1 MYALSL
7 SCLRK
12 GELVAGN
19 SIREGK
25 SRPALL
31 PRPLYRFIGFVFTQA
46 WLVGVCLGRAVC
58 FTPRPLVSLMTDAA
72 FPACAGIAVSSAVVL
87 VCTLRIVPLCRRRVA
102 CLLAA
107 LTCCLCSMAMAC
119 SSYGILPA
127 GIFAPASFFA
137 GAAAGV
143 QVLAWQEYF
152 ATLGARCA
160 ITGMAV
166 SSALGAVLFL
176 ICEFLPQP
184 FGAVLFVALPILGE
198 LTRRP
203 PAGTRFFSTT
213 GEPIS
218 TRQLLSNMLHDY
230 SPRMYVLCALMALA
244 FSCGCSLTTPDLE
257 ILAGPGGAFFVVLV
271 GLVMCAG
278 CAAVLLTTPQRLMR
292 LFYVALPLLMLDAA
306 MLGWGLPAM
315 RTVELLAGAVGVSLA
330 YCLVWA
336 LMVSVAQ
343 SKRLAT
349 LGLIAFLHTSCF
361 LGVVLGQLAVGAVR
375 ADVGHGS
382 IVMLTCLGAA
392 ALLFAGFN
400 GKVTVSE
407 EMFSAPQGDQLECAV
422 CDLAQECGLTPREVE
437 VLQAWSTGHNAAY
450 IEQNLGISR
459 NTVKTHLNHIYQKTG
474 TAGREELL
482 GLLDQ
487 RKASIK

>member
-1 MYALSL
+1 M
-7 SCLRK
+7 
-12 GELVAGN
+12 N
-19 SIREGK
+19 
-25 SRPALL
+25 
-31 PRPLYRFIGFVFTQA
+31 
-46 WLVGVCLGRAVC
+46 
-58 FTPRPLVSLMTDAA
+58 DAA
-72 FPACAGIAVSSAVVL
+72 LPACAGLAISSAVVL
-87 VCTLRIVPLCRRRVA
+87 ACTLHIVPLCRRRVA

-107 LTCCLCSMAMAC
+107 LACCLCSAVMAC
-119 SSYGILPA
+119 SAYGVLPA
-127 GIFAPASFFA
+127 GTFAPAAFLA
-137 GAAAGV
+137 GAAVGV

-152 ATLGARCA
+152 STLGARCA
-160 ITGMAV
+160 IAGMAV
-166 SSALGAVLFL
+166 SSAMGAVLFL
-176 ICEFLPQP
+176 ACEFLPQP
-184 FGAVLFVALPILGE
+184 WGAALFVALPLLGE

-218 TRQLLSNMLHDY
+218 TRQLFANMLRDY
-230 SPRMYVLCALMALA
+230 SPRMYVLCALVSLA
-244 FSCGCSLTTPDLE
+244 FSCSCSLTTPDLA
-257 ILAGPGGAFFVVLV
+257 ILAGPGGAFFVAIT
-271 GLVMCAG
+271 GLAMCAS

-292 LFYVALPLLMLDAA
+292 LFYVTLPLLMLDAA
-306 MLGWGLPAM
+306 LLGWGAPAM
-315 RTVELLAGAVGVSLA
+315 GTVELLAGAAGVSLA

-361 LGVVLGQLAVGAVR
+361 LGVVLGQLVVAAVQ
-375 ADVGHGS
+375 ADVVRGS
-382 IVMLTCLGAA
+382 IVMLACLGAA

-407 EMFSAPQGDQLECAV
+407 EMFSAPQGDQLERAV

>member
-1 MYALSL
+1 MRYPYPA
-7 SCLRK
+7 RGK
-12 GELVAGN
+12 GEPVAGN
-19 SIREGK
+19 SIHEGK
-25 SRPALL
+25 PRPALL
-31 PRPLYRFIGFVFTQA
+31 PRPLYRFIGFAFTQA
-46 WLVGVCLGRAVC
+46 WLVGVCLGRAAC
-58 FTPRPLVSLMTDAA
+58 FTPRPLVSLMNDAA
-72 FPACAGIAVSSAVVL
+72 LPACAGLVVSSAVVL
-87 VCTLRIVPLCRRRVA
+87 ACTLHIVPLCRRRVA

-107 LTCCLCSMAMAC
+107 LACCLCSAAMAC
-119 SSYGILPA
+119 SAYGVLPA
-127 GIFAPASFFA
+127 GVFAPVAFLA

-152 ATLGARCA
+152 STLGARCA
-160 ITGMAV
+160 ITGMAA
-166 SSALGAVLFL
+166 SSAMGAILFL
-176 ICEFLPQP
+176 VCEFLPQP
-184 FGAVLFVALPILGE
+184 WGAALFVALPLLGE

-218 TRQLLSNMLHDY
+218 TRQLFTNMLRDY
-230 SPRMYVLCALMALA
+230 SPRMYVLCVLVSLA
-244 FSCGCSLTTPDLE
+244 FSCSCSLTTPDLA
-257 ILAGPGGAFFVVLV
+257 ILAGPGGAFFVAIT
-271 GLVMCAG
+271 GLAMCAS

-306 MLGWGLPAM
+306 LLGWGMPAM
-315 RTVELLAGAVGVSLA
+315 GTVELLAGAAGVSLA

-361 LGVVLGQLAVGAVR
+361 LGVVLGQLVVSAVGADVVR
-375 ADVGHGS
+375 GS
-382 IVMLTCLGAA
+382 IVMFACLGAA

-407 EMFSAPQGDQLECAV
+407 EMFSAPQGDQLERAV
-422 CDLAQECGLTPREVE
+422 CELAQECGLTPREVE

-482 GLLDQ
+482 GLLD
-487 RKASIK
+487 

>member
-1 MYALSL
+1 M
-7 SCLRK
+7 
-12 GELVAGN
+12 N
-19 SIREGK
+19 
-25 SRPALL
+25 
-31 PRPLYRFIGFVFTQA
+31 
-46 WLVGVCLGRAVC
+46 
-58 FTPRPLVSLMTDAA
+58 DAA
-72 FPACAGIAVSSAVVL
+72 LPACAGLAISSAVVL
-87 VCTLRIVPLCRRRVA
+87 ACTLHIVPLCRRRVA

-107 LTCCLCSMAMAC
+107 LACCLCSAVMAC
-119 SSYGILPA
+119 SAYGVLPA
-127 GIFAPASFFA
+127 SAFALAAFFA

-152 ATLGARCA
+152 STLGARCA
-160 ITGMAV
+160 IAGMAV
-166 SSALGAVLFL
+166 SSAMGAVLFL
-176 ICEFLPQP
+176 ACEFLPQP
-184 FGAVLFVALPILGE
+184 WGAALFVALPLLGE

-213 GEPIS
+213 GESIN
-218 TRQLLSNMLHDY
+218 TRQLFANMLRDY
-230 SPRMYVLCALMALA
+230 SPRMYVLCALVSLA
-244 FSCGCSLTTPDLE
+244 FSCGCSLTSPDLA
-257 ILAGPGGAFFVVLV
+257 ILAGPGGAFFVVLA
-271 GLVMCAG
+271 GLVMCAS
-278 CAAVLLTTPQRLMR
+278 CLAVLLVTPQRLMR

-306 MLGWGLPAM
+306 LLGWDLPAM
-315 RTVELLAGAVGVSLA
+315 GTVELLAGAAGVSLA

-343 SKRLAT
+343 SMRLAT

-361 LGVVLGQLAVGAVR
+361 LGVVLGQLVVSAVGTDVVR
-375 ADVGHGS
+375 GS
-382 IVMLTCLGAA
+382 IVMLACLGAA

-407 EMFSAPQGDQLECAV
+407 EMFSAPQGDQLERAV

>member
-1 MYALSL
+1 
-7 SCLRK
+7 
-12 GELVAGN
+12 
-19 SIREGK
+19 
-25 SRPALL
+25 
-31 PRPLYRFIGFVFTQA
+31 
-46 WLVGVCLGRAVC
+46 
-58 FTPRPLVSLMTDAA
+58 
-72 FPACAGIAVSSAVVL
+72 
-87 VCTLRIVPLCRRRVA
+87 
-102 CLLAA
+102 
-107 LTCCLCSMAMAC
+107 MAC
-119 SSYGILPA
+119 SAYGVVPA
-127 GIFAPASFFA
+127 GVFAPVAFLA

-152 ATLGARCA
+152 STLGARCA
-160 ITGMAV
+160 ITGMAA
-166 SSALGAVLFL
+166 SSAMGAVLFL
-176 ICEFLPQP
+176 VCEFLPQP
-184 FGAVLFVALPILGE
+184 WGVALFVALPLLGE

-218 TRQLLSNMLHDY
+218 TRQLFTNMLRDY
-230 SPRMYVLCALMALA
+230 SPRMYVLCALVSLA
-244 FSCGCSLTTPDLE
+244 FSCGCSLTSPDLA

-271 GLVMCAG
+271 GLVMCVS
-278 CAAVLLTTPQRLMR
+278 CMAVLLTTPQRLMR

-306 MLGWGLPAM
+306 LLGWGAPAM
-315 RTVELLAGAVGVSLA
+315 GTVELLAGAVGVSLA

-349 LGLIAFLHTSCF
+349 LGFIAFLHTSCF
-361 LGVVLGQLAVGAVR
+361 LGVVLGQLVMSAVGADVVR
-375 ADVGHGS
+375 GS
-382 IVMLTCLGAA
+382 IVMLACLGAS

-407 EMFSAPQGDQLECAV
+407 EMFSAPQGDQLERAV
-422 CDLAQECGLTPREVE
+422 CELAQECGLTPREVE

>member
-1 MYALSL
+1 M
-7 SCLRK
+7 
-12 GELVAGN
+12 AGN
-19 SIREGK
+19 SISEGK

-31 PRPLYRFIGFVFTQA
+31 PRPLYRFIGFAFTQA

-58 FTPRPLVSLMTDAA
+58 FTPRPLVSLMNDAA
-72 FPACAGIAVSSAVVL
+72 LPACVGLVASSAVVL
-87 VCTLRIVPLCRRRVA
+87 SCTLHIVPLCRRRVA

-107 LTCCLCSMAMAC
+107 LACCLCSAAMAC
-119 SSYGILPA
+119 SAYGVVPA
-127 GIFAPASFFA
+127 GVFAPVAFLA

-152 ATLGARCA
+152 STLGARCA
-160 ITGMAV
+160 ITGMAA
-166 SSALGAVLFL
+166 SSAMGAVLFL
-176 ICEFLPQP
+176 VCEFLPQP
-184 FGAVLFVALPILGE
+184 WGVALFVALPLLGE

-218 TRQLLSNMLHDY
+218 TRQLFTNMLRDY
-230 SPRMYVLCALMALA
+230 SPRMYVLCALVSLA
-244 FSCGCSLTTPDLE
+244 FSCGCSLTSPDLA

-271 GLVMCAG
+271 GLVMCVS
-278 CAAVLLTTPQRLMR
+278 CMAVLLTTPQRLMR
-292 LFYVALPLLMLDAA
+292 LFYVVLPLLMLDVAL
-306 MLGWGLPAM
+306 LGLGAPAM
-315 RTVELLAGAVGVSLA
+315 GTVELLAGAVGVSLA

-349 LGLIAFLHTSCF
+349 LGFIAFLHTSCF
-361 LGVVLGQLAVGAVR
+361 LGVVLGQLVMSAVGADVVR
-375 ADVGHGS
+375 GS
-382 IVMLTCLGAA
+382 IVMLACLGAS

-407 EMFSAPQGDQLECAV
+407 EMFSAPQGDQLERAV
-422 CDLAQECGLTPREVE
+422 CELAQECGLTPREVE

>member
-1 MYALSL
+1 
-7 SCLRK
+7 
-12 GELVAGN
+12 
-19 SIREGK
+19 
-25 SRPALL
+25 
-31 PRPLYRFIGFVFTQA
+31 
-46 WLVGVCLGRAVC
+46 
-58 FTPRPLVSLMTDAA
+58 
-72 FPACAGIAVSSAVVL
+72 
-87 VCTLRIVPLCRRRVA
+87 
-102 CLLAA
+102 
-107 LTCCLCSMAMAC
+107 
-119 SSYGILPA
+119 
-127 GIFAPASFFA
+127 
-137 GAAAGV
+137 
-143 QVLAWQEYF
+143 
-152 ATLGARCA
+152 
-160 ITGMAV
+160 MAV

-184 FGAVLFVALPILGE
+184 WGAALFVALPLLGE

-218 TRQLLSNMLHDY
+218 TRQLFANMLRDY
-230 SPRMYVLCALMALA
+230 SPRMYVLCALVSLA
-244 FSCGCSLTTPDLE
+244 FSCSCSLTTPDLA
-257 ILAGPGGAFFVVLV
+257 ILAGPGGAFFVAIT
-271 GLVMCAG
+271 GLAMCAS

-315 RTVELLAGAVGVSLA
+315 RTVELLAGAAGVSLA

-407 EMFSAPQGDQLECAV
+407 EMFSAPQGDQLERAV

-487 RKASIK
+487 RKVSIK

>member
-1 MYALSL
+1 M
-7 SCLRK
+7 
-12 GELVAGN
+12 
-19 SIREGK
+19 
-25 SRPALL
+25 
-31 PRPLYRFIGFVFTQA
+31 
-46 WLVGVCLGRAVC
+46 
-58 FTPRPLVSLMTDAA
+58 SLMNDAA
-72 FPACAGIAVSSAVVL
+72 LPACAGIAVSSAVVL
-87 VCTLRIVPLCRRRVA
+87 ACTLRIVPLCRRRVA
-102 CLLAA
+102 CLLTA
-107 LTCCLCSMAMAC
+107 LACCLCSMAMAC

-257 ILAGPGGAFFVVLV
+257 ILAGPGGAFFVALV

-315 RTVELLAGAVGVSLA
+315 RTVELLAGAAGVSLA

-336 LMVSVAQ
+336 LMVSAAQ

-407 EMFSAPQGDQLECAV
+407 EMFSAPQGDQLERAV

>member
-1 MYALSL
+1 
-7 SCLRK
+7 
-12 GELVAGN
+12 
-19 SIREGK
+19 
-25 SRPALL
+25 
-31 PRPLYRFIGFVFTQA
+31 
-46 WLVGVCLGRAVC
+46 
-58 FTPRPLVSLMTDAA
+58 
-72 FPACAGIAVSSAVVL
+72 
-87 VCTLRIVPLCRRRVA
+87 
-102 CLLAA
+102 
-107 LTCCLCSMAMAC
+107 MAC
-119 SSYGILPA
+119 SAYGVVPA
-127 GIFAPASFFA
+127 GVFAPVAFLA

-152 ATLGARCA
+152 STLGARCA
-160 ITGMAV
+160 ITGMAA
-166 SSALGAVLFL
+166 SSAMGAVLFL
-176 ICEFLPQP
+176 VCEFLPQP
-184 FGAVLFVALPILGE
+184 WGVALFVALPLLGE

-218 TRQLLSNMLHDY
+218 TRQLFTNMLRDY
-230 SPRMYVLCALMALA
+230 SPRMYVLCALVSLA
-244 FSCGCSLTTPDLE
+244 FSCGCSLTSPDLT
-257 ILAGPGGAFFVVLV
+257 ILAGPGGAFFVVLA
-271 GLVMCAG
+271 GLVMCAS
-278 CAAVLLTTPQRLMR
+278 CLAVLLVTPQRLMR

-306 MLGWGLPAM
+306 LLGWDLPAM
-315 RTVELLAGAVGVSLA
+315 GTVELLAGAAGVSLA

-343 SKRLAT
+343 SMRLAT

-361 LGVVLGQLAVGAVR
+361 LGVVLGQLVVSAVGTDVVR
-375 ADVGHGS
+375 GS
-382 IVMLTCLGAA
+382 IVMLACLGAA

-407 EMFSAPQGDQLECAV
+407 EMFSAPQGDQLERAV
-422 CDLAQECGLTPREVE
+422 CDLAQECGLTPRELE

>member
-1 MYALSL
+1 M
-7 SCLRK
+7 
-12 GELVAGN
+12 N
-19 SIREGK
+19 
-25 SRPALL
+25 
-31 PRPLYRFIGFVFTQA
+31 
-46 WLVGVCLGRAVC
+46 
-58 FTPRPLVSLMTDAA
+58 DAA
-72 FPACAGIAVSSAVVL
+72 LPACAGLAISSAVVL
-87 VCTLRIVPLCRRRVA
+87 ACTLHIVPLCRRRVA

-107 LTCCLCSMAMAC
+107 LACCLCSAVMAC
-119 SSYGILPA
+119 SAYGVLPA
-127 GIFAPASFFA
+127 SAFALAAFFA

-152 ATLGARCA
+152 STLGARCA
-160 ITGMAV
+160 IAGMAV
-166 SSALGAVLFL
+166 SSAMGAVLFL
-176 ICEFLPQP
+176 ACEFLPQP
-184 FGAVLFVALPILGE
+184 WGAALFVALPLLGE

-218 TRQLLSNMLHDY
+218 TRQLFANMLRDY
-230 SPRMYVLCALMALA
+230 SPRMYVLCALVSLA
-244 FSCGCSLTTPDLE
+244 FSCSCSLTTPDLA
-257 ILAGPGGAFFVVLV
+257 ILAGPGGAFFVAIT
-271 GLVMCAG
+271 GLAMCAS

-292 LFYVALPLLMLDAA
+292 LFYVTLPLLMLDAA
-306 MLGWGLPAM
+306 LLGWGAPAM
-315 RTVELLAGAVGVSLA
+315 GTVELLAGAAGVSLA

-361 LGVVLGQLAVGAVR
+361 LGVVLGQLVVAAVQ
-375 ADVGHGS
+375 ADVVRGS
-382 IVMLTCLGAA
+382 IVMFACLGAA

-407 EMFSAPQGDQLECAV
+407 EMFSAPQGDQLERAV
-422 CDLAQECGLTPREVE
+422 CELAQECGLTPRELE

-487 RKASIK
+487 RKASTK

>member
-1 MYALSL
+1 M
-7 SCLRK
+7 
-12 GELVAGN
+12 AGN
-19 SIREGK
+19 SISEGK

-31 PRPLYRFIGFVFTQA
+31 PRPLYRFIGFAFTQA

-58 FTPRPLVSLMTDAA
+58 FTPGPLVSLMNDAA
-72 FPACAGIAVSSAVVL
+72 LPACAGLAISSAVVL
-87 VCTLRIVPLCRRRVA
+87 ACTLHIVPLCRRRVA

-107 LTCCLCSMAMAC
+107 LACCLCSAVMAC
-119 SSYGILPA
+119 SAYGVLPA
-127 GIFAPASFFA
+127 SAFALAAFFA

-152 ATLGARCA
+152 STLGARCA
-160 ITGMAV
+160 IAGMAV
-166 SSALGAVLFL
+166 SSAMGAVLFL
-176 ICEFLPQP
+176 ACEFLPQP
-184 FGAVLFVALPILGE
+184 WGAALFVALPLLGE

-218 TRQLLSNMLHDY
+218 TRQLFANMLRDY
-230 SPRMYVLCALMALA
+230 SPRMYVLCALVSLA
-244 FSCGCSLTTPDLE
+244 FSCSCSLTTPDLA
-257 ILAGPGGAFFVVLV
+257 ILAGPGGAFFVAIT
-271 GLVMCAG
+271 GLAMCAS

-292 LFYVALPLLMLDAA
+292 LFYVTLPLLMLDAA
-306 MLGWGLPAM
+306 LLGWGAPAM
-315 RTVELLAGAVGVSLA
+315 GTVELLAGAAGVSLA

-361 LGVVLGQLAVGAVR
+361 LGVVLGQLVVAAVQ
-375 ADVGHGS
+375 ADVVRGS
-382 IVMLTCLGAA
+382 IVMFACLGAA

-407 EMFSAPQGDQLECAV
+407 EMFSAPQGDQLERAV
-422 CDLAQECGLTPREVE
+422 CELAQECGLTPRELE

-487 RKASIK
+487 RKASTK

>member
-1 MYALSL
+1 
-7 SCLRK
+7 
-12 GELVAGN
+12 
-19 SIREGK
+19 
-25 SRPALL
+25 
-31 PRPLYRFIGFVFTQA
+31 
-46 WLVGVCLGRAVC
+46 
-58 FTPRPLVSLMTDAA
+58 
-72 FPACAGIAVSSAVVL
+72 
-87 VCTLRIVPLCRRRVA
+87 
-102 CLLAA
+102 
-107 LTCCLCSMAMAC
+107 
-119 SSYGILPA
+119 
-127 GIFAPASFFA
+127 
-137 GAAAGV
+137 
-143 QVLAWQEYF
+143 
-152 ATLGARCA
+152 
-160 ITGMAV
+160 MAV

-198 LTRRP
+198 LTRHP
-203 PAGTRFFSTT
+203 PVGTRFFSTT
-213 GEPIS
+213 GEPIN
-218 TRQLLSNMLHDY
+218 TRQLFSNMLHDY

-257 ILAGPGGAFFVVLV
+257 IHAGPGGAFFVALV

-278 CAAVLLTTPQRLMR
+278 CAAVLLTTSQRLMR
-292 LFYVALPLLMLDAA
+292 LFYVALPLLMFDAA

-315 RTVELLAGAVGVSLA
+315 RTVELLAGAAGVSLA

-336 LMVSVAQ
+336 LMVSV
-343 SKRLAT
+343 
-349 LGLIAFLHTSCF
+349 TSCF

-407 EMFSAPQGDQLECAV
+407 EMFSAPQGDQLERAV

-482 GLLDQ
+482 GLLDR

>member
-1 MYALSL
+1 
-7 SCLRK
+7 
-12 GELVAGN
+12 
-19 SIREGK
+19 
-25 SRPALL
+25 
-31 PRPLYRFIGFVFTQA
+31 
-46 WLVGVCLGRAVC
+46 
-58 FTPRPLVSLMTDAA
+58 MTDAA
-72 FPACAGIAVSSAVVL
+72 LPTCAGLAASSAVVL
-87 VCTLRIVPLCRRRVA
+87 ACTLRIVPLCRKRVA
-102 CLLAA
+102 CMLAA
-107 LTCCLCSMAMAC
+107 LACCLCSAAMAC
-119 SSYGILPA
+119 SSYGILPV
-127 GIFAPASFFA
+127 GTFAPAAFFA
-137 GAAAGV
+137 GATVGV
-143 QVLAWQEYF
+143 QVLAWQEF
-152 ATLGARCA
+152 FSTQGARCA

-166 SSALGAVLFL
+166 SSGMGAALFL
-176 ICEFLPQP
+176 VCEFLPQP
-184 FGAVLFVALPILGE
+184 FGAVLFVSLPILGE

-218 TRQLLSNMLHDY
+218 TRQLFSNMLRDY
-230 SPRMYVLCALMALA
+230 SPRMYVLCVLVTLA
-244 FSCGCSLTTPDLE
+244 FSCGCSLTSPDLA
-257 ILAGPGGAFFVVLV
+257 ILAGPGGALFIALV
-271 GLVMCAG
+271 GLAMCAC

-292 LFYVALPLLMLDAA
+292 LFYVALPLLMVDAA
-306 MLGWGLPAM
+306 LLGWGFTGMGA
-315 RTVELLAGAVGVSLA
+315 VELMAGAAGVSLA

-349 LGLIAFLHTSCF
+349 LGLVAFLHTSCF
-361 LGVVLGQLAVGAVR
+361 LGVVLGQLVVVAVY
-375 ADVGHGS
+375 ADIGRGS
-382 IVMLTCLGAA
+382 IVMLACLGAA

-407 EMFSAPQGDQLECAV
+407 EMFSAPQGDQLERAV
-422 CDLAQECGLTPREVE
+422 CDLAQECSLTPREVE

>member
-1 MYALSL
+1 M
-7 SCLRK
+7 
-12 GELVAGN
+12 AGN
-19 SIREGK
+19 SISEGK

-31 PRPLYRFIGFVFTQA
+31 PRPLYRFIGFAFTQA

-58 FTPRPLVSLMTDAA
+58 FTPRPLVSLMNDAA
-72 FPACAGIAVSSAVVL
+72 LPACVGLVASSAVVL
-87 VCTLRIVPLCRRRVA
+87 SCTLHIVPLCRRRVA

-107 LTCCLCSMAMAC
+107 LACCLCSAAMAC
-119 SSYGILPA
+119 SAYGVVPA
-127 GIFAPASFFA
+127 GVFAPVAFLA

-152 ATLGARCA
+152 STLGARCA
-160 ITGMAV
+160 ITGMAA
-166 SSALGAVLFL
+166 SSAMGAVLFL
-176 ICEFLPQP
+176 VCEFLPQP
-184 FGAVLFVALPILGE
+184 WGVALFVALPLLGE

-218 TRQLLSNMLHDY
+218 TRQLFTNMLRDY
-230 SPRMYVLCALMALA
+230 SPRMYVLCALVSLA
-244 FSCGCSLTTPDLE
+244 FSCGCSLTSPDLA

-271 GLVMCAG
+271 GLVMCVS
-278 CAAVLLTTPQRLMR
+278 CMAVLLTTPQRLMR
-292 LFYVALPLLMLDAA
+292 LFYVALPLLMLDVAL
-306 MLGWGLPAM
+306 LGWGAPAM
-315 RTVELLAGAVGVSLA
+315 GTVELLAGAVGVSLA

-349 LGLIAFLHTSCF
+349 LGFIAFLHTSCF
-361 LGVVLGQLAVGAVR
+361 LGVVLGQLVMSAVGADVVR
-375 ADVGHGS
+375 GS
-382 IVMLTCLGAA
+382 IVMLACLGAS

-407 EMFSAPQGDQLECAV
+407 EMFSAPQGDQLERAV
-422 CDLAQECGLTPREVE
+422 CELAQECGLTPREVE

>member
-1 MYALSL
+1 M
-7 SCLRK
+7 
-12 GELVAGN
+12 N
-19 SIREGK
+19 
-25 SRPALL
+25 
-31 PRPLYRFIGFVFTQA
+31 
-46 WLVGVCLGRAVC
+46 
-58 FTPRPLVSLMTDAA
+58 DAA
-72 FPACAGIAVSSAVVL
+72 LPACAGLAISSAVVL
-87 VCTLRIVPLCRRRVA
+87 ACTLHIVPLWRRRVA

-107 LTCCLCSMAMAC
+107 LACCLCSAVMAC
-119 SSYGILPA
+119 SAYGVLPA
-127 GIFAPASFFA
+127 SAFALAAFFA
-137 GAAAGV
+137 GAAAGA

-152 ATLGARCA
+152 STLGARCA
-160 ITGMAV
+160 IAGMAV
-166 SSALGAVLFL
+166 SSAMGAVLFL
-176 ICEFLPQP
+176 ACEFLPQP
-184 FGAVLFVALPILGE
+184 WGAALFVALPLLGE

-218 TRQLLSNMLHDY
+218 TRQLFANMLRDY
-230 SPRMYVLCALMALA
+230 SPRMYVLCALVSLA
-244 FSCGCSLTTPDLE
+244 FSCSCSLTTPDLA
-257 ILAGPGGAFFVVLV
+257 ILAGPGGAFFVAIT
-271 GLVMCAG
+271 GLAMCAS

-292 LFYVALPLLMLDAA
+292 LFYVTLPLLMLDAA
-306 MLGWGLPAM
+306 LLGWGAPAM
-315 RTVELLAGAVGVSLA
+315 GTVELLAGAAGVSLA

-361 LGVVLGQLAVGAVR
+361 LGVVLGQLVVAAVQ
-375 ADVGHGS
+375 ADVVRGS
-382 IVMLTCLGAA
+382 IVMFACLGAA

-407 EMFSAPQGDQLECAV
+407 EMFSAPQGDQLERAV

>member
-1 MYALSL
+1 MRYPYPA
-7 SCLRK
+7 RGK
-12 GELVAGN
+12 GEPVAGN
-19 SIREGK
+19 SIHEGK
-25 SRPALL
+25 PRPALL
-31 PRPLYRFIGFVFTQA
+31 PRPLYRFMGFAFTQA

-58 FTPRPLVSLMTDAA
+58 FTPGPLVSLMNDAA
-72 FPACAGIAVSSAVVL
+72 LPACAGLAISSAVVL
-87 VCTLRIVPLCRRRVA
+87 ACTLHIVPLCRRRVA

-107 LTCCLCSMAMAC
+107 LACCLCSAVMAC
-119 SSYGILPA
+119 SAYGVLPA
-127 GIFAPASFFA
+127 SAFALAAFFA

-152 ATLGARCA
+152 STLGARCA
-160 ITGMAV
+160 IAGMAV
-166 SSALGAVLFL
+166 SSAMGAVLFL
-176 ICEFLPQP
+176 ACEFLPQP
-184 FGAVLFVALPILGE
+184 WGAALFVALPLLGE

-218 TRQLLSNMLHDY
+218 TRQLFANMLRDY
-230 SPRMYVLCALMALA
+230 SPRMYVLCALVSLA
-244 FSCGCSLTTPDLE
+244 FSCSCSLTTPDLA
-257 ILAGPGGAFFVVLV
+257 ILAGPGGAFFVAIT
-271 GLVMCAG
+271 GLAMCAS

-292 LFYVALPLLMLDAA
+292 LFYVTLPLLMLDAA
-306 MLGWGLPAM
+306 LLGWGAPAM
-315 RTVELLAGAVGVSLA
+315 GTVELLAGAAGVSLA

-361 LGVVLGQLAVGAVR
+361 LGVVLGQLVVAAVQ
-375 ADVGHGS
+375 ADVVRGS
-382 IVMLTCLGAA
+382 IVMFACLGAA

-407 EMFSAPQGDQLECAV
+407 EMFSAPQGDQLERAV
-422 CDLAQECGLTPREVE
+422 CELAQECGLTPRELE

>member
-1 MYALSL
+1 M
-7 SCLRK
+7 
-12 GELVAGN
+12 
-19 SIREGK
+19 
-25 SRPALL
+25 
-31 PRPLYRFIGFVFTQA
+31 
-46 WLVGVCLGRAVC
+46 
-58 FTPRPLVSLMTDAA
+58 AA
-72 FPACAGIAVSSAVVL
+72 SSAMGAILFL
-87 VCTLRIVPLCRRRVA
+87 VCE
-102 CLLAA
+102 
-107 LTCCLCSMAMAC
+107 
-119 SSYGILPA
+119 
-127 GIFAPASFFA
+127 FF
-137 GAAAGV
+137 
-143 QVLAWQEYF
+143 
-152 ATLGARCA
+152 
-160 ITGMAV
+160 
-166 SSALGAVLFL
+166 
-176 ICEFLPQP
+176 PQP
-184 FGAVLFVALPILGE
+184 FGAALFVVLPLLGE

-218 TRQLLSNMLHDY
+218 TRQLFANMLRDY
-230 SPRMYVLCALMALA
+230 SPRMYVLCALVSLA
-244 FSCGCSLTTPDLE
+244 FSCGCSLTSPDLT
-257 ILAGPGGAFFVVLV
+257 ILAGPGGAFFVVLA
-271 GLVMCAG
+271 GLVMCAS
-278 CAAVLLTTPQRLMR
+278 CLAVLLVTPQRLMR

-306 MLGWGLPAM
+306 LLGWDLPAM
-315 RTVELLAGAVGVSLA
+315 GTVELLAGAAGVSLA

-343 SKRLAT
+343 SMRLAT

-361 LGVVLGQLAVGAVR
+361 LGVVLGQLVVSAVGTDVVR
-375 ADVGHGS
+375 GS
-382 IVMLTCLGAA
+382 IVMLACLGAA

-407 EMFSAPQGDQLECAV
+407 EMFSAPQGDQLERAV
-422 CDLAQECGLTPREVE
+422 CDLAQECGLTPRELE

>member
-1 MYALSL
+1 M
-7 SCLRK
+7 
-12 GELVAGN
+12 AGN
-19 SIREGK
+19 SICEGK
-25 SRPALL
+25 PRPALF
-31 PRPLYRFIGFVFTQA
+31 PRPFYRFVGFAFIQA
-46 WLVGVCLGRAVC
+46 WLVGACLGRAMC
-58 FTPRPLVSLMTDAA
+58 PAPGPLVALMTDAA
-72 FPACAGIAVSSAVVL
+72 LPTCAGLAASSAVVL
-87 VCTLRIVPLCRRRVA
+87 ACTLRIVPLCRKRVA
-102 CLLAA
+102 CMLAA
-107 LTCCLCSMAMAC
+107 LACCLCSVAMSG

-127 GIFAPASFFA
+127 GAFVPAAFFA

-143 QVLAWQEYF
+143 QVLAWQEF
-152 ATLGARCA
+152 FSTQGARCA

-166 SSALGAVLFL
+166 SSGMGAALFL
-176 ICEFLPQP
+176 VCEFLPQP
-184 FGAVLFVALPILGE
+184 FGAALFVSLPILGE

-203 PAGTRFFSTT
+203 PAGTRFFCTT
-213 GEPIS
+213 SEPIS
-218 TRQLLSNMLHDY
+218 TRQLFSNMLRDY
-230 SPRMYVLCALMALA
+230 SPRMYVLCVLVTLA
-244 FSCGCSLTTPDLE
+244 FSCGCSLTSPDLA
-257 ILAGPGGAFFVVLV
+257 ILAGPGGALFVALV
-271 GLVMCAG
+271 GLAMCAC

-292 LFYVALPLLMLDAA
+292 LFYVSLPLLMLDAA
-306 MLGWGLPAM
+306 LLGWGFPGM
-315 RTVELLAGAVGVSLA
+315 GTVELLAGAAGVSLA

-349 LGLIAFLHTSCF
+349 LGLVAFLHTSCF
-361 LGVVLGQLAVGAVR
+361 LGVVLGQLAVGALGFDVVR
-375 ADVGHGS
+375 GS
-382 IVMLTCLGAA
+382 IVMLACLGAA

-407 EMFSAPQGDQLECAV
+407 EMFSAPQGDQLERAV
-422 CDLAQECGLTPREVE
+422 CDLAQECGLTPRELE

>member
-1 MYALSL
+1 M
-7 SCLRK
+7 
-12 GELVAGN
+12 N
-19 SIREGK
+19 
-25 SRPALL
+25 
-31 PRPLYRFIGFVFTQA
+31 
-46 WLVGVCLGRAVC
+46 
-58 FTPRPLVSLMTDAA
+58 DAA
-72 FPACAGIAVSSAVVL
+72 LPACAGLAISSAVVL
-87 VCTLRIVPLCRRRVA
+87 ACTLHIVPLCRRRVA

-107 LTCCLCSMAMAC
+107 LACCLCSAVMAC
-119 SSYGILPA
+119 SAYGVLPA
-127 GIFAPASFFA
+127 SAFALAAFFA

-152 ATLGARCA
+152 STLGARCA
-160 ITGMAV
+160 IAGMAV
-166 SSALGAVLFL
+166 SSAMGAVLFL
-176 ICEFLPQP
+176 ACEFLPQP
-184 FGAVLFVALPILGE
+184 WGAALFVALPLLGE

-218 TRQLLSNMLHDY
+218 TRQLFANMLRDY
-230 SPRMYVLCALMALA
+230 SPRMYVLCALVSLA
-244 FSCGCSLTTPDLE
+244 FSCSCSLTTPDLA
-257 ILAGPGGAFFVVLV
+257 ILAGPGGAFFVAIT
-271 GLVMCAG
+271 GLAMCAS

-292 LFYVALPLLMLDAA
+292 LFYVTLPLLMLDAA
-306 MLGWGLPAM
+306 LLGWGAPAM
-315 RTVELLAGAVGVSLA
+315 GTVELLAGAAGVSLA

-361 LGVVLGQLAVGAVR
+361 LGVVLGQLVVAAVQ
-375 ADVGHGS
+375 ADVVRGS
-382 IVMLTCLGAA
+382 IVMLACLGAA

-407 EMFSAPQGDQLECAV
+407 EMFSAPQGDQLERAV

>member
-1 MYALSL
+1 M
-7 SCLRK
+7 
-12 GELVAGN
+12 AGK
-19 SIREGK
+19 SIQEGK
-25 SRPALL
+25 PRPALL
-31 PRPLYRFIGFVFTQA
+31 PRPLYRFIGFAFTQA

-58 FTPRPLVSLMTDAA
+58 FTPGPLVSLMNDAA
-72 FPACAGIAVSSAVVL
+72 LPACAGLAISSAVVL
-87 VCTLRIVPLCRRRVA
+87 ACTLHIVPLCRRRVA

-107 LTCCLCSMAMAC
+107 LACCLCSAVMAC
-119 SSYGILPA
+119 SAYGVLPA
-127 GIFAPASFFA
+127 SAFALAAFFA

-152 ATLGARCA
+152 STLGARCA
-160 ITGMAV
+160 IAGMAV
-166 SSALGAVLFL
+166 SSAMGAVLFL
-176 ICEFLPQP
+176 ACEFLPQP
-184 FGAVLFVALPILGE
+184 WGAALFVALPLLGE

-218 TRQLLSNMLHDY
+218 TRQLFANMLRDY
-230 SPRMYVLCALMALA
+230 SPRMYVLCALVSLA
-244 FSCGCSLTTPDLE
+244 FSCSCSLTTPDLA
-257 ILAGPGGAFFVVLV
+257 ILAGPGGAFFVAIT
-271 GLVMCAG
+271 GLAMCAS

-292 LFYVALPLLMLDAA
+292 LFYVTLPLLMLDAA
-306 MLGWGLPAM
+306 LLGWGAPAM
-315 RTVELLAGAVGVSLA
+315 GTVELLAGAAGVSLA

-361 LGVVLGQLAVGAVR
+361 LGVVLGQLVVAAVQ
-375 ADVGHGS
+375 ADVVRGS
-382 IVMLTCLGAA
+382 IVMFACLGAA

-407 EMFSAPQGDQLECAV
+407 EMFSAPQGDQLERAV
-422 CDLAQECGLTPREVE
+422 CELAQECGLTPRELE

-487 RKASIK
+487 RKASTK